1 MAVLSSLQ
9 LARELTSNKT
19 TNSVSGIKPWNE
31 FDIKV
36 DKTTTCYPST
46 SCYASTWN
54 VELMERL
61 GRQLAYDARRKGVD
75 IVLGPTINM
84 HRDPRGGRNFEC
96 FSEDPL
102 LTGQLS
108 GAIVNGVQQL
118 GVGSCVKHFVCND
131 GETLRK
137 EYDVRESIDGR
148 TLREIYLA
156 SWQHMLRQSSPVAVM
171 MA

>member
-1 MAVLSSLQ
+1 
-9 LARELTSNKT
+9 
-19 TNSVSGIKPWNE
+19 
-31 FDIKV
+31 
-36 DKTTTCYPST
+36 
-46 SCYASTWN
+46 
-54 VELMERL
+54 MERL